1 MLQTKMQPKLLNVN
15 RTPHRPKK
23 RKKITLVFDE
33 KKRREFLTGFRRRK
47 LERKKKAQE
56 ELQKQ
61 LKEERKKIK
70 QEAREQYKKLLSHR
84 DIPEIQNLL
93 SQQEYET
100 EGHTISILELNVADL
115 AENKALIGENKGV
128 NEEDEDEKQ
137 NNENSEDNEDIIGM
151 WLNEKKIKEPKQ
163 STVNNQITN
172 KKDLKKTIKKAAL
185 ERVKK
190 SKAFRWKQKIE
201 RQKNKKESAK
211 KLKRLQEAQK
221 HSGKFKKKKSKH

>member
-1 MLQTKMQPKLLNVN
+1 M
-15 RTPHRPKK
+15 
-23 RKKITLVFDE
+23 
-33 KKRREFLTGFRRRK
+33 TGFRRRK

-70 QEAREQYKKLLSHR
+70 QEVNTHNHSIVIVRIYFRIIINIFQAREQYKKLLSHR